1 MLSSNKFVFFFLT
14 PPPSLA
20 GPWCDD
26 DCTFHSDWKFQNL
39 VLFLCTD
46 TNGSQFFITCCP
58 TPWLDNKH
66 TVFGR
71 VRKGMSICTEIE
83 KVETDHNDK
92 PLKDICIVSIDVL

>member
-1 MLSSNKFVFFFLT
+1 MYISQIT
-14 PPPSLA
+14 HA
-20 GPWCDD
+20 HDIA
-26 DCTFHSDWKFQNL
+26 
-39 VLFLCTD
+39 D

-71 VRKGMSICTEIE
+71 VSKGMDVCTAIE

-92 PLKDICIVSIDVL
+92 PTNEISIMSVDIH

>member
-1 MLSSNKFVFFFLT
+1 MVLL
-14 PPPSLA
+14 
-20 GPWCDD
+20 
-26 DCTFHSDWKFQNL
+26 
-39 VLFLCTD
+39 LFLCSDTFVVFFLNFVFNAFCLDFYWDFYSQILTD

-71 VRKGMSICTEIE
+71 VRKGMSICTEVE

-92 PLKDICIVSIDVL
+92 PLKEICIVSIDVI